1 MTDMTVAI
9 NPRSLANERGSGH
22 IATLRQL
29 LPYLWP
35 AGRADLRWRVVVAL
49 IALFASKVVTVWAPF
64 AFKDAV
70 DILSAKGPLATAVS
84 VTVALILSYALARIM
99 MVVLAQIRDGLFARV
114 GQNAVRELSVI
125 TFRHLHALSLRFHLE
140 RRTGGLSRIISRGT
154 QGIDTLLRYSLFNTF
169 PTLIE
174 LAFVCGI
181 LAWRFGW
188 LYAVVTFVTVIVYIV
203 FTYTATE
210 WRIGI
215 RRTMN
220 DADTDANTKAVDSLL
235 NFETVKYFGNEEH
248 EARRFGVAMDR
259 YEQAAIRT
267 WTSLAVLNSG
277 QAVLFSIGLA
287 IVMIMAGMDVS
298 AGRLTVG
305 DFVMVNAL
313 MIQLYLPL
321 NFMGSVYRD
330 IKQGLIDVEEMFKL
344 LVVPADI
351 VDRPGAP
358 PLVVR
363 RGEIEFDNVRFHY
376 ERERP
381 ILRGVSFRVPAGK
394 TVAIVG
400 PSGAGKSTVS
410 RLLYR
415 FYDVSGGSIRI
426 DGQDIAQVA
435 QASLRAA
442 IGMVPQDT
450 VLFNDTIRYN
460 IEYGRPGATREEI
473 EAAAGLAQI
482 HDFVLALPKGYDT
495 VVGERGL
502 KLSGGE
508 KQRVAIART
517 ILKAPPI
524 LVLDEATSA
533 LDTMTEQEIQAALR
547 RVSENRTTLVIAHRL
562 STVVDADEII
572 VLERGRIVER
582 GTHRALL
589 ATAGVYAAMWN
600 RQREA
605 EEARRRLAEAD
616 DDESHPASLQLMP
629 AGE

>member
-1 MTDMTVAI
+1 MTDLTVVVNR
-9 NPRSLANERGSGH
+9 NPLANERGSGH
-22 IATLRQL
+22 LATLRQL

-35 AGRADLRWRVVVAL
+35 MGRPDLRWRVIVAL

-64 AFKDAV
+64 AFRDAV
-70 DILSAKGPLATAVS
+70 DLLGSKGPAATAIA
-84 VTVALILSYALARIM
+84 VTVALILAYALARIM

-114 GQNAVRELSVI
+114 GQNAVRELSII

-174 LAFVCGI
+174 LVLVCAI
-181 LAWRFGW
+181 LAWNFGW
-188 LYAVVTFVTVIVYIV
+188 LYAVVTFVTVVVYIV
-203 FTYTATE
+203 FTYSATE

-248 EARRFGVAMDR
+248 ETRRFGVAMDR

-287 IVMIMAGMDVS
+287 IVMVMAAVDVS

-344 LVVPADI
+344 LAVPTDI
-351 VDRPGAP
+351 TDKPGAT
-358 PLVVR
+358 PLIVHK
-363 RGEIEFDNVRFHY
+363 GEIAFDNVRFHY
-376 ERERP
+376 DRERP
-381 ILRGVSFRVPAGK
+381 ILRGVSFKVPAGK

-415 FYDVSGGSIRI
+415 FYDVTGGAIRI
-426 DGQDIAQVA
+426 DGQDIADVTQG
-435 QASLRAA
+435 SLRAA

-473 EAAAGLAQI
+473 ENAARMAQI
-482 HDFVLALPKGYDT
+482 HQFVLGLPKGYDT

-524 LVLDEATSA
+524 LILDEATSA
-533 LDTMTEQEIQAALR
+533 LDTMTEQEIQSALR
-547 RVSENRTTLVIAHRL
+547 RVSQNRTTLVIAHRL

-572 VLERGRIVER
+572 VIEKGRIVER

-589 ATAGVYAAMWN
+589 AMGGVYAAMWS

-616 DDESHPASLQLMP
+616 DDDSRPNAPQLIS
-629 AGE
+629 AEQ

>member
-1 MTDMTVAI
+1 MTDLTVAV
-9 NPRSLANERGSGH
+9 NRSPLANERGAGH
-22 IATLRQL
+22 LATLRQL
-29 LPYLWP
+29 LPFLWP
-35 AGRADLRWRVVVAL
+35 TGRADLRWRVVVAL

-64 AFKDAV
+64 AFRDAV
-70 DILSAKGPLATAVS
+70 DLLSGRDAAATAIS
-84 VTVALILSYALARIM
+84 VTVALILAYALARIM

-114 GQNAVRELSVI
+114 GQNAVRELSI
-125 TFRHLHALSLRFHLE
+125 TTFRHLHALSLKFHLE

-174 LAFVCGI
+174 LVFVCAI
-181 LAWRFGW
+181 LAWNFGW
-188 LYAVVTFVTVIVYIV
+188 LYAVVTFVTVVVYIV
-203 FTYTATE
+203 FTYSATE

-248 EARRFGVAMDR
+248 ETRRFGVAMDR

-287 IVMIMAGMDVS
+287 IVMVMAAIDVS
-298 AGRLTVG
+298 AGRQTVG

-344 LVVPADI
+344 LTVPTDI
-351 VDRPGAP
+351 VDKPGAP
-358 PLVVR
+358 PLLVR
-363 RGEIEFDNVRFHY
+363 NGEIAFDNVRFHY
-376 ERERP
+376 DRERP
-381 ILRGVSFRVPAGK
+381 ILRGVSFKVPAGK

-410 RLLYR
+410 RLIYR
-415 FYDVSGGSIRI
+415 FYDITGGSIQI
-426 DGQDIAQVA
+426 DGQDISEVA

-473 EAAAGLAQI
+473 EHAARLAQI
-482 HDFVLALPKGYDT
+482 HEFVLGLPKGYDT

-524 LVLDEATSA
+524 LILDEATSA

-589 ATAGVYAAMWN
+589 AIGGVYAAMWN

-616 DDESHPASLQLMP
+616 DDDSRPNALQLMP
-629 AGE
+629 AGQ

>member
-1 MTDMTVAI
+1 MTDLTVVVNR
-9 NPRSLANERGSGH
+9 NPLANERGSGH
-22 IATLRQL
+22 LATLRQL

-35 AGRADLRWRVVVAL
+35 MGRPDLRWRVIVAL

-64 AFKDAV
+64 AFRDAV
-70 DILSAKGPLATAVS
+70 DLLGSKGPAATAIAA
-84 VTVALILSYALARIM
+84 TVALILAYALARIM

-114 GQNAVRELSVI
+114 GQNAVRELSII

-174 LAFVCGI
+174 LVLVCAI
-181 LAWRFGW
+181 LAWNFGW
-188 LYAVVTFVTVIVYIV
+188 LYAVVTFVTVVVYIV
-203 FTYTATE
+203 FTYSATE

-248 EARRFGVAMDR
+248 ETRRFGVAMDR

-287 IVMIMAGMDVS
+287 IVMVMAAVDVS

-344 LVVPADI
+344 LAVPTDI
-351 VDRPGAP
+351 TDKPGAT
-358 PLVVR
+358 PLTVHK
-363 RGEIEFDNVRFHY
+363 GEIAFDNVRFHY
-376 ERERP
+376 DRERP
-381 ILRGVSFRVPAGK
+381 ILRGVSFKVPAGK

-415 FYDVSGGSIRI
+415 FYDVTGGAIRI
-426 DGQDIAQVA
+426 DGQDIADVTQG
-435 QASLRAA
+435 SLRAA

-473 EAAAGLAQI
+473 ENAARMAQI
-482 HDFVLALPKGYDT
+482 HQFVLGLPKGYDT

-524 LVLDEATSA
+524 LILDEATSA
-533 LDTMTEQEIQAALR
+533 LDTMTEQEIQSALR
-547 RVSENRTTLVIAHRL
+547 RVSQNRTTLVIAHRL

-572 VLERGRIVER
+572 VIEKGRIVER

-589 ATAGVYAAMWN
+589 AMGGVYAAMWS

-616 DDESHPASLQLMP
+616 DDDSRPNAPQLIS
-629 AGE
+629 AEQ

>member
-1 MTDMTVAI
+1 MTVVVNRA
-9 NPRSLANERGSGH
+9 SLANERGSGH
-22 IATLRQL
+22 LATLRQL
-29 LPYLWP
+29 LPFLWP
-35 AGRADLRWRVVVAL
+35 QGRPDLRWRVVVAL

-70 DILSAKGPLATAVS
+70 DLLSSKGAAATAIA
-84 VTVALILSYALARIM
+84 VTVSLILAYSLARIM
-99 MVVLAQIRDGLFARV
+99 MVLLAQIRDALFARV
-114 GQNAVRELSVI
+114 GQNAVRELSI
-125 TFRHLHALSLRFHLE
+125 STFRHLHALSLRFHLE

-174 LAFVCGI
+174 LLFVCAI
-181 LAWRFGW
+181 MAWNFGW
-188 LYAVVTFVTVIVYIV
+188 LYAVVTFVTVIVYIL

-248 EARRFGVAMDR
+248 ETRRFGVAMDR

-277 QAVLFSIGLA
+277 QAVLFTIGLA
-287 IVMIMAGMDVS
+287 IVMVMAAVDVG

-344 LVVPADI
+344 LTVPADI
-351 VDRPGAP
+351 VDKPGAP
-358 PLVVR
+358 PLAVGK
-363 RGEIEFDNVRFHY
+363 GEIVFDNVRFHY
-376 ERERP
+376 DRERP
-381 ILRGVSFRVPAGK
+381 ILLGVSFKVPAGK

-415 FYDVSGGSIRI
+415 FYDVTGGSIRI
-426 DGQDIAQVA
+426 DGQDISDVA
-435 QASLRAA
+435 QSSLREA

-460 IEYGRPGATREEI
+460 IEYGRPGATRDEVEG
-473 EAAAGLAQI
+473 AARLAQI
-482 HDFVLALPKGYDT
+482 HQFVLGLPKGYDT
-495 VVGERGL
+495 LVGERGL

-524 LVLDEATSA
+524 LILDEATSA
-533 LDTMTEQEIQAALR
+533 LDTMTEQEIQSALR
-547 RVSENRTTLVIAHRL
+547 RVSQDRTTLVIAHRL

-572 VLERGRIVER
+572 VLEKGRIVER

-589 ATAGVYAAMWN
+589 AMDGVYAAMWN

-605 EEARRRLAEAD
+605 EEARRRLAEAAD
-616 DDESHPASLQLMP
+616 DDSRPNALQLAP
-629 AGE
+629 VES

>member
-1 MTDMTVAI
+1 MTDLTVVVNRTA
-9 NPRSLANERGSGH
+9 LANERGSGH
-22 IATLRQL
+22 LVTLRQL
-29 LPYLWP
+29 LPFLWP
-35 AGRADLRWRVVVAL
+35 ERRPDLRWRVVVAL

-70 DILSAKGPLATAVS
+70 DLLSGKGVAATAVA
-84 VTVALILSYALARIM
+84 VTVSLILAYSFARIM
-99 MVVLAQIRDGLFARV
+99 MVVLAQIRDALFARV
-114 GQNAVRELSVI
+114 GQNAVRELSI
-125 TFRHLHALSLRFHLE
+125 TTFRHLHALSLRFHLE

-174 LAFVCGI
+174 LVFVCAI
-181 LAWRFGW
+181 MAWNFGW
-188 LYAVVTFVTVIVYIV
+188 LYAVVTFVTVIVYIL
-203 FTYTATE
+203 FTYSATE

-220 DADTDANTKAVDSLL
+220 DADTEANTKAVDSLL

-248 EARRFGVAMDR
+248 ETRRFGVAMDR

-277 QAVLFSIGLA
+277 QAVLFTIGLA
-287 IVMIMAGMDVS
+287 IVMVMAAVDVG

-344 LVVPADI
+344 LTVPAEI
-351 VDRPGAP
+351 VDKPGAP
-358 PLVVR
+358 PLVVGK
-363 RGEIEFDNVRFHY
+363 GEIVFDNVRFHY
-376 ERERP
+376 DRERP
-381 ILRGVSFRVPAGK
+381 ILLGVSFKVPAGK

-415 FYDVSGGSIRI
+415 FYDVTGGAIRI
-426 DGQDIAQVA
+426 DGQDVSDVA
-435 QASLRAA
+435 QSSLREA

-460 IEYGRPGATREEI
+460 IEYGRPGATREEV
-473 EAAAGLAQI
+473 ESAARLAQI
-482 HDFVLALPKGYDT
+482 HQFVLGLPKGYDT
-495 VVGERGL
+495 LVGERGL

-524 LVLDEATSA
+524 LILDEATSA
-533 LDTMTEQEIQAALR
+533 LDTMTEQEIQSALR
-547 RVSENRTTLVIAHRL
+547 RVSQDRTTLVIAHRL

-572 VLERGRIVER
+572 VLEKGRIVER

-589 ATAGVYAAMWN
+589 AMDGVYAAMWN

-616 DDESHPASLQLMP
+616 DDASLPNAPQLV
-629 AGE
+629 AVDR